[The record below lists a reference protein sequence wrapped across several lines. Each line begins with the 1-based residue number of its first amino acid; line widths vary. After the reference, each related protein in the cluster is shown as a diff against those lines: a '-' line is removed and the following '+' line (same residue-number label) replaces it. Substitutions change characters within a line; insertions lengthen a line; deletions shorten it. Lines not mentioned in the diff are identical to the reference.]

1 MVVPS
6 WREYEPV
13 EGDIIVRLDPG
24 MAFGTGLHPTTRLCV
39 RELETRVSS
48 GMTVLDV
55 GTGSGILSV
64 VAAKLGAVRVLGLD
78 IDPVAVR
85 VARENAVVN
94 GVEEVVE
101 IEEGSLPRV
110 GQDPL
115 GRARDGWPEGGFDL
129 VVANMTAEVLAELA
143 IPLSRA
149 PRPGG
154 LLVGS
159 GIIGERFTEAAYALT
174 NAGLRLVDA
183 VSEGDW
189 RAIVLMRGVE
199 DA

>member
-39 RELETRVSS
+39 RELETRVSP

-64 VAAKLGAVRVLGLD
+64 VAAKLGAARVLGLD

-94 GVEEVVE
+94 GVEKVVE
-101 IEEGSLPRV
+101 IEEGSLPRA

-115 GRARDGWPEGGFDL
+115 GLAREGWPEGGFDL
-129 VVANMTAEVLAELA
+129 VVANVTAEVLVELA
-143 IPLSRA
+143 MPLSRA

-154 LLVGS
+154 LLIGS
-159 GIIGERFTEAAYALT
+159 GIISERFAEAAHALT
-174 NAGLRLVDA
+174 DAGLRLVDA

-189 RAIVLMRGVE
+189 RAIVLMRGAE